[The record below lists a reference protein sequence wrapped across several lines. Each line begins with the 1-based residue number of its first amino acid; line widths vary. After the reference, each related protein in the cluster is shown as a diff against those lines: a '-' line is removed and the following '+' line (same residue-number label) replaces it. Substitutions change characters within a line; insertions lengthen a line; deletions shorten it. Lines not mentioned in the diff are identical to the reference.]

1 MENTQIA
8 SVRSWWEW
16 VGEGDNLGG
25 FPRDPLSDGEAM
37 ALSHSE
43 SAFWAQ
49 GLSEFMSCGVSPP
62 PGPSSDFLSI
72 PFLRSLLAPSLSCS
86 QIRCFPGSCS
96 SVADRKQCR
105 GPPRRGREAQC
116 GQRRR
121 LPTPARFA
129 TVPCLR
135 GPGPVC
141 GTTFSQQTASAPPRR
156 CPHYHPRPSSPPTA
170 AGHRGS
176 GEGAQ
181 FSSESDC
188 PAPRRMVS
196 IPGPH

>member
-1 MENTQIA
+1 
-8 SVRSWWEW
+8 
-16 VGEGDNLGG
+16 
-25 FPRDPLSDGEAM
+25 M

-49 GLSEFMSCGVSPP
+49 GLNEFMSFGVSPP

-105 GPPRRGREAQC
+105 GPPRQGREAQC

-135 GPGPVC
+135 GPDADDVPTTTHVLPPLPQLP
-141 GTTFSQQTASAPPRR
+141 GTGARGR
-156 CPHYHPRPSSPPTA
+156 GHSSPVSQIVPHL
-170 AGHRGS
+170 AGWLASPGLTKCHW
-176 GEGAQ
+176 
-181 FSSESDC
+181 C
-188 PAPRRMVS
+188 P
-196 IPGPH
+196 